1 MILPFLLAALTD
13 GAIVAAQPDLPPAVA
28 AIAAEASERLLAGE
42 NLPPDYRLRLLALPP
57 EERMLAIV
65 YLRRTGLL
73 RGEAFPLDD
82 ILRPVV
88 PSDEATQ

>member
-13 GAIVAAQPDLPPAVA
+13 GAIEAAQPDLPPAVA
-28 AIAAEASERLLAGE
+28 ANAAEASERLLAGE

>member
-1 MILPFLLAALTD
+1 
-13 GAIVAAQPDLPPAVA
+13 
-28 AIAAEASERLLAGE
+28 
-42 NLPPDYRLRLLALPP
+42 
-57 EERMLAIV
+57 MLAIV